1 MAVTATRS
9 ITVVYSGDVVGTQT
23 HDAAD
28 NTVSPGTQEVR
39 TLASGANTITV
50 PTSGTAVPTAVT
62 LVLPLANAVQVTL
75 KGVSGDTGILLNL
88 LGPSSIALAPGQAS
102 FVLNAASILTGVRLI
117 WS

>member
-28 NTVSPGTQEVR
+28 NAVSPGQMDLV

-50 PTSGTAVPTAVT
+50 PTGGSTPTAVT
-62 LVLPLANAVQVTL
+62 IIPPASNAVVLTL
-75 KGVSGDTGILLNL
+75 KGVAGDTGIALHLTD
-88 LGPSSIALAPGQAS
+88 PTSIALPTS
-102 FVLNAASILTGVRLI
+102 VTTFVINAASTCTGVRFI